1 MSLQV
6 KYKLLKNITI
16 LYGALSI
23 PADVWIGFLLGSGN
37 FKTAFLILGVQVIL
51 TFADGYAWVWVLE
64 QMAKDKVKFGVK
76 YERKRINSK
85 NK

>member
-6 KYKLLKNITI
+6 KYKLLKNLTI

-23 PADVWIGFLLGSGN
+23 PVDVWIGYLLGSERWN
-37 FKTAFLILGVQVIL
+37 LAIPILGIQIAL

-64 QMAKDKVKFGVK
+64 QMAKDKVKFGRK
-76 YERKRINSK
+76 LARKR
-85 NK
+85 